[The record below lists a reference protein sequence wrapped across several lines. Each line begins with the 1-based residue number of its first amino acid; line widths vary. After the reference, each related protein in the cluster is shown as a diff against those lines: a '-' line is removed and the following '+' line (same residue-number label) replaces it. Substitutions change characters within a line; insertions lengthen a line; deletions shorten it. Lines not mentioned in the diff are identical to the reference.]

1 MTPTTAPPLDA
12 DPVGSPEQGKAW
24 VLSVPLA
31 PLRFG
36 NLTRLRVA
44 ETSAG
49 GIPRL
54 GGKTGALGNAT
65 SEGVVPSVCQEKS
78 GGRESAPR
86 SSSTSVSTAGG
97 TPSGCAAPWVSA
109 SSCTAFRS
117 AAPNLPNAPP
127 LWAPTD
133 ESALVIQMRR
143 RASARW
149 VCCLLSS
156 AVFRLRCVP
165 RGPAAVTGW
174 GGGPMPTASGSAMPR
189 VVTAGGQSPRGLL
202 VRP

>member
-1 MTPTTAPPLDA
+1 MLPTPAPPLDA
-12 DPVGSPEQGKAW
+12 DPVGSPEQKKAW

-36 NLTRLRVA
+36 TLPRLRVA

-49 GIPRL
+49 IPRL
-54 GGKTGALGNAT
+54 CGTTGALGNAT
-65 SEGVVPSVCQEKS
+65 SEGVVPSVCQKKS
-78 GGRESAPR
+78 GGRASAPR
-86 SSSTSVSTAGG
+86 SSSTSSSTAGG

-174 GGGPMPTASGSAMPR
+174 GRGPKPAASGSAMPR
-189 VVTAGGQSPRGLL
+189 AVTAGGQSPRGLL
-202 VRP
+202 IRP

>member
-12 DPVGSPEQGKAW
+12 DPVGSPELKKAW
-24 VLSVPLA
+24 VLSAPLA

-36 NLTRLRVA
+36 NLPRLGMA
-44 ETSAG
+44 ETSASG
-49 GIPRL
+49 VPRL
-54 GGKTGALGNAT
+54 CGVTGVLGNAT
-65 SEGVVPSVCQEKS
+65 SEGVVPSVCQQKS
-78 GGRESAPR
+78 GGRASAPR
-86 SSSTSVSTAGG
+86 SSSTSSATAGG

-109 SSCTAFRS
+109 SCCTAFRR
-117 AAPNLPNAPP
+117 AAPKLPNAPP

-143 RASARW
+143 RACARW

-165 RGPAAVTGW
+165 RGPAAVAGW
-174 GGGPMPTASGSAMPR
+174 GRGPKPAASGSAMPR
-189 VVTAGGQSPRGLL
+189 AVTEGARAHVGS
-202 VRP
+202 